1 MNQLRLGTKNDIP
14 NICQLL
20 ISTWQSCY
28 ADFMPQDFLENLNL
42 AHQIRRHT
50 SSMEKGIIYFI
61 IENDQKELLGFA
73 SFGKNR
79 MVEFEGENELRTI
92 YVNKRNQGKA
102 IGKQLLKAV
111 FKALPKSDQ
120 TILVSVFEENPYRSF
135 YEKNGFSKI
144 GEELVD
150 LRNFHVNSWVLKA
163 HRGLL

>member
-1 MNQLRLGTKNDIP
+1 MNHLRLGTKNDIP

-28 ADFMPQDFLENLNL
+28 ADFIPQDFLDNLNL

-79 MVEFEGENELRTI
+79 MEEFEGENELYTI
-92 YVNKRNQGKA
+92 YVSKRNQGKA
-102 IGKQLLKAV
+102 IGKQLLEAVLKAI
-111 FKALPKSDQ
+111 PKNDQ
-120 TILVSVFEENPYRSF
+120 TMLVSVFEKNPYRSF

-144 GEELVD
+144 GEELVN
-150 LRNFHVNSWVLKA
+150 LRNFHVNSWVLKTPSS
-163 HRGLL
+163 LF